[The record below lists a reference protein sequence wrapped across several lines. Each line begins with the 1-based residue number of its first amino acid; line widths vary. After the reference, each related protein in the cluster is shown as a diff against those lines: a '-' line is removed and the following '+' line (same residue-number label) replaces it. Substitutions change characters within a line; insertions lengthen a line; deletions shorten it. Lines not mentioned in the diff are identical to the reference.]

1 MEHGK
6 RVSLA
11 VFLLSNKRL
20 CGSFVR
26 ADYDV
31 NDMSSS
37 YVNYTC
43 DSNVNYTFNDNKGD
57 VVYTMISRK
66 KIDGRRIRGGMTICF
81 MNIKNQERIN

>member
-11 VFLLSNKRL
+11 VFLLLNKRL

-26 ADYDV
+26 ADNDV
-31 NDMSSS
+31 NDMSGS
-37 YVNYTC
+37 Y
-43 DSNVNYTFNDNKGD
+43 VNYTFNDNKGD

-66 KIDGRRIRGGMTICF
+66 KIDGRRNRGGMTICF

>member
-31 NDMSSS
+31 NDRSGT
-37 YVNYTC
+37 YVNDTC
-43 DSNVNYTFNDNKGD
+43 DSNVNYRFNDNKGD
-57 VVYTMISRK
+57 AVYTIIRK
-66 KIDGRRIRGGMTICF
+66 KIDGRRNRGGMTICF

>member
-31 NDMSSS
+31 NDRSGT
-37 YVNYTC
+37 YVNDTC

-57 VVYTMISRK
+57 VVYTMSSRK
-66 KIDGRRIRGGMTICF
+66 KIDGRWNRGGMPICF

>member
-31 NDMSSS
+31 NDMSGS
-37 YVNYTC
+37 Y
-43 DSNVNYTFNDNKGD
+43 VNYTFNDNKGD

-66 KIDGRRIRGGMTICF
+66 KIDGRRNRGGMTICF